1 MAASRPDEAHRVIGR
16 EKEKDT
22 VGMSRESAGGG
33 KERVREKERAR
44 YRDREESTL
53 S

>member
-22 VGMSRESAGGG
+22 VGMSRGRVQE
-33 KERVREKERAR
+33 ERRRV
-44 YRDREESTL
+44 RDREESTL

>member
-22 VGMSRESAGGG
+22 VGMSRGSAGGG
-33 KERVREKERAR
+33 RERERVK
-44 YRDREESTL
+44 DREESTL

>member
-22 VGMSRESAGGG
+22 VGMSKGAGE
-33 KERVREKERAR
+33 ERSREKEGEIYSIVVRR
-44 YRDREESTL
+44 
-53 S
+53 